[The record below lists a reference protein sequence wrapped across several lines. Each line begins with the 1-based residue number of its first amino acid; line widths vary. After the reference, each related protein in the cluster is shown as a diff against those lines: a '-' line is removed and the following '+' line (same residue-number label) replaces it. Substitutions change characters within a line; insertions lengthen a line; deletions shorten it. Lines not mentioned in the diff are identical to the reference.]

1 VSAARAF
8 STQGPRGGG
17 VHDRMR
23 EASSG
28 LACVLVACAWMAGC
42 GHGTQTVIRPP
53 VPPDEPPSE
62 VELARWEDAA
72 ALFARHEAA
81 GDWDGEA
88 CLRTLGAFE
97 SVSEGGQRAQAVYMT
112 GLVAQR
118 CGNEDGARRLFSRAL
133 EIDET
138 LCEARVALAVMDLEG
153 EHVDRARAAFARAV
167 ELDNQCVPA
176 YLNLASL
183 QAQLPGQREAA
194 VANLRRA
201 LAVRADYLPA
211 LDQLARVYLAWS
223 DERPEL
229 LRLAAV
235 VCRQA
240 QLIDDGYAPIYN
252 TWALIDLAQGDP
264 TAAAA
269 KLDRA
274 VTLDPTFFAAWMNF
288 GQVTLSQRA
297 YEDAARA
304 FGRARELRPGSYDAA
319 IGLGVALRGLTR
331 PEDAEAS
338 YRAALEID
346 DDRAEA
352 WFDLAVLYHEHRQ
365 GTPAQLR
372 QALSFLDQ
380 FARRARR
387 HPSLEDALEETARWC
402 PEQNEGRARR
412 RSSCRPGRAQLIVT
426 SLELLG
432 ESVERPDWVRVAT
445 GGSTRAR

>member
-1 VSAARAF
+1 
-8 STQGPRGGG
+8 
-17 VHDRMR
+17 MR

-28 LACVLVACAWMAGC
+28 LACVVMACAWMVGC
-42 GHGTQTVIRPP
+42 AHGTEIIRPP
-53 VPPDEPPSE
+53 EPPLTERPSE
-62 VELARWEDAA
+62 AELARWEDAS
-72 ALFARHEAA
+72 ALFAQNEAA

-88 CLRTLGAFE
+88 CHQTLAAFE
-97 SVSEGGQRAQAVYMT
+97 SISEDGQRAQAVYMS

-118 CGNEDGARRLFSRAL
+118 CGNEDGARRLFGRAL
-133 EIDET
+133 ELDEA
-138 LCEARVALAVMDLEG
+138 LCEARVALALMEMDDD
-153 EHVDRARAAFARAV
+153 HVDRARAAFERAV
-167 ELDNQCVPA
+167 ELDNQCASA
-176 YLNLASL
+176 YVNLAAL
-183 QAQLPGQREAA
+183 QARHPGQREAA

-211 LDQLARVYLAWS
+211 LDQLARVYLEWG

-229 LRLAAV
+229 LRLAEV

-240 QLIDDGYAPIYN
+240 QLIDETYAPIYN

-274 VTLDPTFFAAWMNF
+274 VTLDPTFYAAWMNF

-304 FGRARELRPGSYDAA
+304 FGRARELRPSSYDAA
-319 IGLGVALRGLTR
+319 VGLGVALRGLTR
-331 PEDAEAS
+331 SEEAEAS

-346 DDRAEA
+346 EDRAEA

-365 GTPAQLR
+365 GSVEQLR

-380 FARRARR
+380 FVRRAQRE
-387 HPSLEDALEETARWC
+387 PSLGDALEETARWC
-402 PEQNEGRARR
+402 PERAGSARR
-412 RSSCRPGRAQLIVT
+412 RASTCRPGRAQVIVT

-432 ESVERPDWVRVAT
+432 EDVDAPGWVQVA
-445 GGSTRAR
+445 R